1 MTATAPVRPVTTP
14 AAQSWMPGIEIIRG
28 IAALVV
34 VAHHMWSLSTLPRFR
49 WYWMVE
55 GFGSFGVNIFFVLS
69 AFLLS
74 PPSWALRTR
83 SDLASFWGRRA
94 ARIMPAY
101 FVNVF
106 LLFLFFVPVGV
117 LFSTVGLKQVL
128 ANLTFTHQLFPST
141 IGSLGTNG
149 VLWTLSVEFFLYL
162 SLPFIGWLFSR
173 APFATFTAMMAA
185 GTGWRLLIGL
195 NGDGL
200 RNFYFGD
207 SGVGIELQSLLV
219 ARQFVGYLP
228 LFAIG
233 MGARWVY
240 ENKRS
245 WFEARE
251 FTINLPIAL
260 GLLFPGML
268 FLVFVERAAFYTHW
282 VWFSTFDTIVSVLI
296 VPALLVAAAG
306 TLAPSRVNRLAE
318 WAGQRSYG
326 LYLWHFPVILVA
338 YERGIA
344 YAPPVLSYW
353 WARIAFIL
361 VITAILA
368 DVSYRAIEMPAQR
381 WAKLRLQTVG
391 RPS

>member
-1 MTATAPVRPVTTP
+1 
-14 AAQSWMPGIEIIRG
+14 
-28 IAALVV
+28 
-34 VAHHMWSLSTLPRFR
+34 
-49 WYWMVE
+49 
-55 GFGSFGVNIFFVLS
+55 
-69 AFLLS
+69 
-74 PPSWALRTR
+74 
-83 SDLASFWGRRA
+83 
-94 ARIMPAY
+94 
-101 FVNVF
+101 
-106 LLFLFFVPVGV
+106 
-117 LFSTVGLKQVL
+117 
-128 ANLTFTHQLFPST
+128 
-141 IGSLGTNG
+141 
-149 VLWTLSVEFFLYL
+149 
-162 SLPFIGWLFSR
+162 
-173 APFATFTAMMAA
+173 
-185 GTGWRLLIGL
+185 
-195 NGDGL
+195 
-200 RNFYFGD
+200 
-207 SGVGIELQSLLV
+207 
-219 ARQFVGYLP
+219 
-228 LFAIG
+228 

-268 FLVFVERAAFYTHW
+268 FLVFVERSAFYTHW
-282 VWFSTFDTIVSVLI
+282 VWFSTFDTIVGVLI

-344 YAPPVLSYW
+344 YAPPVLGYW

-368 DVSYRAIEMPAQR
+368 EVSYRAIEMPAQR